1 MRRSI
6 IMIVVKTEKRIM
18 KSDRS
23 LKELHDFAEKI
34 GISKDH
40 FTKTGRA
47 KGSDG
52 YYRIPTAHLLGRVLQ
67 QSDVKEVDKSY
78 CFLK

>member
-23 LKELHDFAEKI
+23 LRELHDFAKKI
-34 GISKDH
+34 GISRDY

-52 YYRIPTAHLLGRVLQ
+52 YYRIPTAAILGKVLQ
-67 QSDVKEVDKSY
+67 QPDVKEVDRSY
-78 CFLK
+78 CFLG